1 MKRQNK
7 HSFHRGAHFP
17 KQWKRC
23 TQVAATVLKGTP
35 SKDTSCPENYIQAF
49 PFLGFKVCIVVIYQ
63 YSCNKSTVLLDVF
76 NLNSSRHSW
85 AMLVHFLLAKKIRK
99 RLSHD
104 VTYIYSSATYA
115 SPIYVVAGTVCLTQ
129 NGCAHG
135 CAFAAFKLWSL
146 TSNAKTPLADLEKCR
161 KQWSS
166 HFE

>member
-1 MKRQNK
+1 MKVLHTSSGNCVKGDPKQRHKLSWKLGKRQNISIFWLQNL
-7 HSFHRGAHFP
+7 H
-17 KQWKRC
+17 C
-23 TQVAATVLKGTP
+23 
-35 SKDTSCPENYIQAF
+35 CYIY
-49 PFLGFKVCIVVIYQ
+49 K
-63 YSCNKSTVLLDVF
+63 YSCNKSTVLLAVF

-85 AMLVHFLLAKKIRK
+85 AMLVHFLPAKIRK

-104 VTYIYSSATYA
+104 VTYIYSSATHA
-115 SPIYVVAGTVCLTQ
+115 SPIYVVAGKVCLTQ

>member
-49 PFLGFKVCIVVIYQ
+49 PFFGFKVCIVVIYQ

-85 AMLVHFLLAKKIRK
+85 AMLVHFLPAKIRK

-146 TSNAKTPLADLEKCR
+146 TSNAKKPLAELEKCR
-161 KQWSS
+161 KQWVS